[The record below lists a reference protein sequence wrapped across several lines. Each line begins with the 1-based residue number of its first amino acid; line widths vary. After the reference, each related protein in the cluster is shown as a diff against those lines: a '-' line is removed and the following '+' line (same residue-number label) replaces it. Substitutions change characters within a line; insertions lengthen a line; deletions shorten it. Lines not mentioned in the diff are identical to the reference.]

1 MAGFLQAGG
10 RAVVVAIDHPLYTW
24 PVPGLERRS
33 ELIEQVVEAGA
44 DALIASYGTVRD
56 CRAVFGRARAILKL
70 DVTVV
75 SVREYRPAEWAVAYA
90 VEDAARL
97 GADAVLTLVE
107 LGTEGELAALASAAR
122 VAAAADRVGL
132 PYVCEI
138 LPVASPAFPDPF
150 APAVIAGATRA
161 AAELGAHVVKTAIP
175 SPPAGIREAVDCG
188 VPVLLAGGEPAADR
202 KAYLAG
208 LAEAL
213 SAGAAGVAVGRN
225 VWGGGDPAGT
235 VRRLA
240 SLVHTGRLR

>member
-75 SVREYRPAEWAVAYA
+75 SVREYRP
-90 VEDAARL
+90 AARL